1 MKKNEIIITDL
12 KFQINNF
19 NDTNMDY
26 DINVY
31 VQDETENDQ
40 YAVEIYKVDEN
51 KRDMINLFYCDSSGN
66 FCDELSDE
74 ITKYVYE
81 LLFTKLQ
88 HGIIRGF

>member
-40 YAVEIYKVDEN
+40 YAIEIYKVDEN

-66 FCDELSDE
+66 FCDELNDE

-88 HGIIRGF
+88 HGIIKGF